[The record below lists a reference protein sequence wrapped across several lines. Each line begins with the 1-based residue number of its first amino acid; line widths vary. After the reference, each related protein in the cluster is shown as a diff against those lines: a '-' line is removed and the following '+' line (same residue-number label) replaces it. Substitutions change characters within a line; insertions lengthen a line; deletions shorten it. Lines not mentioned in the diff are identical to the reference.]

1 MKCQICGKNEAV
13 QDIYCN
19 INGKKSRLNVCRD
32 CSKQIAD
39 SIIPGHGSL
48 YDSVGLGNLT
58 SALYSLTG
66 GHMPGAAEPEILQAV
81 NKCPVC
87 GMTYEMFA
95 SNGKLGCG
103 ECYKTFH
110 DRLLRPLKQIHG
122 TYEHVG
128 KIPERA
134 GGSLKTSKKLE
145 KLKSQLDSAV
155 LRQEFERAAELRDEI
170 RKLKGDE

>member
-19 INGKKSRLNVCRD
+19 INGKKSRLKVCRD

-103 ECYKTFH
+103 ECIKT
-110 DRLLRPLKQIHG
+110 
-122 TYEHVG
+122 
-128 KIPERA
+128 
-134 GGSLKTSKKLE
+134 
-145 KLKSQLDSAV
+145 DSRN
-155 LRQEFERAAELRDEI
+155 L
-170 RKLKGDE
+170 